1 MQGLPQSSPQG
12 PPLITAAPV
21 MGIMLGLLTGCDDAD
36 ERLATLTTLKRL
48 IGQPHTLAHGLF
60 FDTVSLMINDAGLGG
75 DEGLSLSPSL
85 CC

>member
-1 MQGLPQSSPQG
+1 MQGLPQSRPQG

-48 IGQPHTLAHGLF
+48 IGLAPHIGM
-60 FDTVSLMINDAGLGG
+60 VSVSCQDMG
-75 DEGLSLSPSL
+75 
-85 CC
+85 

>member
-1 MQGLPQSSPQG
+1 MQGLPQSRPQG

-48 IGQPHTLAHGLF
+48 VGQPHMCLLLADYSIVILF
-60 FDTVSLMINDAGLGG
+60 TGCSWLF
-75 DEGLSLSPSL
+75 
-85 CC
+85 